1 MIKPLPGLRDYPL
14 MTIIEGETTSTEHGK
29 RPQDRSIEEI
39 MQKGIIN
46 LDKPAGPTSH
56 EVVKWVKDIL
66 DVQKTGQGGTLD
78 PNVTGVLPV
87 ATGEGTKGLKA
98 MLEGGKEYIA
108 VIRFHRKI
116 ERKKVQKVIEEFTTK
131 IYQTP
136 PVKSAVKRQR
146 RVREVYYTE
155 ILEFKK
161 RDVLVKIGC
170 EAGTY
175 IRTFATDIG
184 TALGCGAN
192 MVQLRRTK
200 SARFFE
206 EDCCTLHDLKDA
218 YIEYKESGQEE
229 GLRKLVRPME
239 EMFTHLPRIVVRDST
254 VDALCHGADL
264 ALPGILAVSE
274 GISRGD
280 LVCVFSLK
288 DEAVAL
294 AAALKSSVELAK
306 EKKGIGANIKRVL
319 MEPGTYPKMWKGG
332 GSNG

>member
-1 MIKPLPGLRDYPL
+1 
-14 MTIIEGETTSTEHGK
+14 MTVVEGETTSADHGK
-29 RPQDRSIEEI
+29 RPQDRSIQEI
-39 MQKGIIN
+39 LQRGVIN

-66 DVQKTGQGGTLD
+66 EVPKTGQGGTLD

-87 ATGEGTKGLKA
+87 ALGDGTKGLGA
-98 MLEGGKEYIA
+98 MLEGGKEYIG

-116 ERKKVQKVIEEFTTK
+116 EHKKVQNIIEEFTTK

-146 RVREVYYTE
+146 RIREVYYTD
-155 ILEFKK
+155 ILEIKK

-184 TALGCGAN
+184 SALGCGAN
-192 MVQLRRTK
+192 LVQLRRTK

-206 EDCCTLHDLKDA
+206 EDSCILHDLKDA
-218 YIEYKESGQEE
+218 YVDFKEKGEEE
-229 GLRKLVRPME
+229 GLRRLVKPME
-239 EMFTHLPRIVVRDST
+239 EMFAHLPRIVVRDSA

-264 ALPGILAVSE
+264 AIPGIVAVSE
-274 GISRGD
+274 GITRGD
-280 LVCVFSLK
+280 VVCLITLK

-294 AAALKSSVELAK
+294 ATALKSTVELAK
-306 EKKGIGANIKRVL
+306 ERKGIGANIKRVL
-319 MEPGTYPKMWKGG
+319 MNTGTYPKMWKSG